1 MTPPSGSTISK
12 YILYNTDIIIY
23 QGLLLTYTHSSLS
36 VNNYYYYTVVCVNE
50 VWKLIELNQIECLT
64 NPIPNSPGPI
74 TLVSSSN
81 NNIKVKWTHS
91 SMSYSSIV
99 SYNLYMREYNSG
111 NPFQLVYSGNNF
123 EYDVTNGI
131 TQLIQYEF
139 KISDIDSENRE
150 SDFSNSAIFYATS
163 VTLLFQI
170 LI

>member
-1 MTPPSGSTISK
+1 
-12 YILYNTDIIIY
+12 
-23 QGLLLTYTHSSLS
+23 
-36 VNNYYYYTVVCVNE
+36 
-50 VWKLIELNQIECLT
+50 
-64 NPIPNSPGPI
+64 
-74 TLVSSSN
+74 
-81 NNIKVKWTHS
+81 
-91 SMSYSSIV
+91 MSYSSIV